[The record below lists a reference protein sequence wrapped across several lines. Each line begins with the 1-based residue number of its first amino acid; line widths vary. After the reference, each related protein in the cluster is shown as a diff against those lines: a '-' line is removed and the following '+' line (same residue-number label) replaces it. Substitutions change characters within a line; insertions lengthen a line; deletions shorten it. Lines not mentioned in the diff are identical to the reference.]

1 MDNITRRDAELPYI
15 SDDAVFDQQKVTRR
29 LLREFNT
36 TDPSDFETL
45 GRLAGKIVN
54 GGGKMSLLCRRFTVI
69 MDSISRWAK
78 DFLQITTVPY
88 WMWQR

>member
-1 MDNITRRDAELPYI
+1 MDNITRRDAGLPYI

-45 GRLAGKIVN
+45 GRLAGKIVSGAQEN
-54 GGGKMSLLCRRFTVI
+54 VSIMPPFYCDYGFHIQVGK
-69 MDSISRWAK
+69 A
-78 DFLQITTVPY
+78 FLPIITAPY
-88 WMWQR
+88 WM